1 MDSPK
6 RQSKRYLYLE
16 INICPNRCMSISKM
30 VGEITIMHKSKKK
43 SGNFYELNEIEA
55 KLFLNKKKQH

>member
-1 MDSPK
+1 
-6 RQSKRYLYLE
+6 
-16 INICPNRCMSISKM
+16 MSISKM